1 MVLDPAGYKW
11 SSYPTNALG
20 VKSTLCCAH
29 RVYLSL
35 GKTETERMKAYR
47 ALFETEISQTLIGN
61 IQYCSKKELVL
72 GNNKF
77 KQQIENLTG
86 IALKNERLGRPPQN
100 EG

>member
-1 MVLDPAGYKW
+1 
-11 SSYPTNALG
+11 
-20 VKSTLCCAH
+20 
-29 RVYLSL
+29 
-35 GKTETERMKAYR
+35 MKAYR

-86 IALKNERLGRPPQN
+86 IALKNERLGRPQKMRAEKIRGKCTLPLLFIQT
-100 EG
+100 